1 MSKRKVSSISIA
13 IFTVISLLF
22 AVPLTASAANQEI
35 KKVEKQAKEIGIDI
49 TGLSLE
55 DAKEKVN
62 LAVRYLD
69 SSYNTDYNT
78 EEINESDAILEA
90 VTALKTN
97 NENKF
102 KKAVKP
108 LNNCLPGIYELPF
121 EEAKEMMVEAL
132 KSHLNVDINQLSLGN
147 AKTKIKEALLLDKQ
161 SEAEYYGVDITG
173 LSFKEAIEK
182 VEKAKRNMLIRE
194 FEQLYSIAKAN
205 NIDLSNLSKDEAWQK
220 VKQVELQ
227 KHAQINGIDITGLSD
242 EQAWARIEEKER
254 EKLEQLAQKYGVDI
268 DGLSKEEAW
277 QKVKRAEIMEYAQRY
292 GVNVAGLSDE
302 EAWQLIKKA
311 EMTIHVARYRFD
323 TTGLTY
329 DEILAKIQAIERE
342 DLERFAKEQ
351 GIDVLGLSWEEA
363 REKIIAEREIFDQR
377 QLEELAQKHG
387 INLDGL
393 SKGEAWTQVKQA
405 ELIETAKKH
414 GVDITGL
421 SSDEAWQKIKLL
433 EQEKE
438 RQYLES
444 LYAEAAKRN
453 IDVTGMTPEQI
464 REMLENVPE
473 SYRYRMSLE
482 EQAHMFNF
490 DPTGLTDEEI
500 EIKLEEAMKQSCIED
515 ARKVQYQEMLDEA
528 ARYGIDTTGLK
539 AEEINEKICEKIRY
553 NMFRESLQSQAD
565 KLGISINGLTNDE
578 AQAYILKVDQEIR
591 DRADAE
597 RNARE
602 DAARE
607 AERGEDRR
615 NE

>member
-1 MSKRKVSSISIA
+1 MCKRKVLSICVA
-13 IFTVISLLF
+13 IFTVLSLLL
-22 AVPLTASAANQEI
+22 AIPLTASAVNQEI
-35 KKVEKQAKEIGIDI
+35 KKVEKQAKEIEIDI
-49 TGLSLE
+49 AGLSLE
-55 DAKEKVN
+55 EAKEKVN
-62 LAVRYLD
+62 LATKYLD
-69 SSYNTDYNT
+69 LSYNSEVNH
-78 EEINESDAILEA
+78 EQESDAILKA

-97 NENKF
+97 NEKNF
-102 KKAVKP
+102 KKAVES
-108 LNNCLPGIYELPF
+108 LNKCLPSICELPF
-121 EEAKEMMVEAL
+121 EEAKEMMAEAL
-132 KSHLNVDINQLSLGN
+132 KFHLNVDINELSLGN
-147 AKTKIKEALLLDKQ
+147 AKTKIKEGLLLDKQ

-173 LSFKEAIEK
+173 LSFKEAFDK
-182 VEKAKRNMLIRE
+182 VEKAKRKMLIRE
-194 FEQLYSIAKAN
+194 FEHLYSIAKSN

-227 KHAQINGIDITGLSD
+227 KYAQINGVDISGLSD
-242 EQAWARIEEKER
+242 EEAWAKIEENEWR
-254 EKLEQLAQKYGVDI
+254 TLEQIAHELGVNI
-268 DGLSKEEAW
+268 AGLSKEEAW

-292 GVNVAGLSDE
+292 GVNVADLSDE

-311 EMTIHVARYRFD
+311 EMTIHAAKYRFD
-323 TTGLTY
+323 TTGLSY
-329 DEILAKIQAIERE
+329 DEILAKVQAIERE

-351 GIDVLGLSWEEA
+351 GIDVSGLSWEEA
-363 REKIIAEREIFDQR
+363 RERIISEREKFDER
-377 QLEELAQKHG
+377 KLKELAQKHG

-421 SSDEAWQKIKLL
+421 SSDEAWQKIKSL

-438 RQYLES
+438 RQYLEN

-453 IDVTGMTPEQI
+453 LDVTGMAPEQI
-464 REMLENVPE
+464 LEMLENVPE
-473 SYRYRMSLE
+473 SYRYRLSLE
-482 EQAHMFNF
+482 EQARMFNF

-607 AERGEDRR
+607 TEKGKD
-615 NE
+615 